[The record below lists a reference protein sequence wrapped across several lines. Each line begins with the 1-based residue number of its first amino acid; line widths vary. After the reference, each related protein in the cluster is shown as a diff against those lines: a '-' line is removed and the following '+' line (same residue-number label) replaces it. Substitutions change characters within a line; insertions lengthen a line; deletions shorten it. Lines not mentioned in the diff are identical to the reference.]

1 MLYSCITRMATEG
14 VKGILRRFWFG
25 ENENIGPINQLVNEF
40 RRHVKQFLILIPYRI
55 VTDGHL
61 ATA

>member
-1 MLYSCITRMATEG
+1 MATEG